1 MFEQPHSLRLHEL
14 GDHVAQHGADSVEPL
29 IGVADV
35 RQASLIEQDL
45 LHDKDGD
52 CLGEL
57 GARLHDAQAEGY
69 DLGREEEV
77 DNGVVII
84 LL

>member
-1 MFEQPHSLRLHEL
+1 MLEQTNSLSLHQL
-14 GDHVAQHGADSVEPL
+14 IDHVAEDSSNSIEPL
-29 IGVADV
+29 VGVADV
-35 RQASLIEQDL
+35 GQASLIEQDL